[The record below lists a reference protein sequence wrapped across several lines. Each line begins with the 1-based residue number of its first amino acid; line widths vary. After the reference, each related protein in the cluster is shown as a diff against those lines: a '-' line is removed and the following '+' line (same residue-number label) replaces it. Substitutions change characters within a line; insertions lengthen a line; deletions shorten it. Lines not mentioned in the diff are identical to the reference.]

1 MAREI
6 LDVNPDNLTGK
17 DCSEFSKNPQLRKK
31 YETKWGEGI
40 AEVCNIDK

>member
-31 YETKWGEGI
+31 YETKWGEEI
-40 AEVCNIDK
+40 AEVCNIGK

>member
-6 LDVNPDNLTGK
+6 LDVDPDNLTGT

-31 YETKWGEGI
+31 YEAKWGDDI
-40 AEVCNIDK
+40 TKLCNILK